1 MVAKNSGHDLTQR
14 LKIYFAMLAI
24 HNVVRKKV
32 VSTKGLVL
40 FLIQIVFV
48 ANQLDATKTQEDP
61 TTYPM
66 SERRPNVKVEMGKH
80 CANGWDVLQPSKW
93 NSTSASTTVQM
104 GTSTQQ
110 QPSTAPKSPP
120 RELTL
125 PPMAL
130 TLPPPRSQT
139 ECAHIEEYVFNAPPT
154 AQILWRE
161 CEEVHCGTSSGSRN
175 GATTSDAATSRHCIG
190 VPRELFLHCFSIVS
204 PLFLHRFSID
214 GPAAYCPNEHAG
226 VNSIS
231 VNMLSVPDDAEL
243 CELNASTN
251 RTYIAS
257 NFTPAVPLAH
267 LHLRPLA
274 DLVPRPARRPA
285 CQDQCRLPIVKFCGG
300 SVRMC
305 TGHVLLFVFGLD
317 AKSGGLGFSRREEP
331 KPDSSGHPDFK
342 YRGSPSSL
350 SLV

>member
-1 MVAKNSGHDLTQR
+1 MVAKKSGHDLTQR

-48 ANQLDATKTQEDP
+48 ANQLDATETQEDS

-93 NSTSASTTVQM
+93 NSISASTTIRM

-110 QPSTAPKSPP
+110 RPSTAPKSPP

-161 CEEVHCGTSSGSRN
+161 CEEVHCGTSSGSRT
-175 GATTSDAATSRHCIG
+175 GLQLLTPPRAAT
-190 VPRELFLHCFSIVS
+190 
-204 PLFLHRFSID
+204 
-214 GPAAYCPNEHAG
+214 A
-226 VNSIS
+226 
-231 VNMLSVPDDAEL
+231 
-243 CELNASTN
+243 NASTN

-257 NFTPAVPLAH
+257 TFTPAAPLAH

-285 CQDQCRLPIVKFCGG
+285 WQDLPPAHLQVLWRECEDVHWARPPVRIWPGCQIWW
-300 SVRMC
+300 
-305 TGHVLLFVFGLD
+305 FG
-317 AKSGGLGFSRREEP
+317 AF
-331 KPDSSGHPDFK
+331 
-342 YRGSPSSL
+342 PS
-350 SLV
+350 